1 VRILH
6 FCNYAELIG
15 GAEVYAHGLVESLR
29 SRGHDVA
36 LFGASPEGEI
46 DRAGLRVI
54 QRPLYDRARLVLD
67 PPALAA
73 LRDYLQ
79 RFAPDVVHVHNVF
92 SVALG
97 VLQHLGTQ
105 GIPLLQ
111 TVHDFQLL
119 CPNSW
124 CVRGDGAPC
133 PGGAGAQCFQHGCQS
148 NYPYDA
154 WGVLLG
160 SLRQRWLSH
169 CTGIAA
175 APSTYLVERLRANG
189 WSDVRHLPYF
199 VDFPRPSR
207 PVPRSSHEL
216 LYVGR
221 LEPEKGVP
229 VLLRALPEICA
240 SLPEVRLTVVGG
252 GSQLPELKAL
262 SDRLGVASRLRYLQK
277 IPRAEIAQHYARAA
291 LCVLPSLWTENSP
304 LVAYECLTSGLPM
317 AGSRLGGIPE
327 LLEEGCGVTFRAG
340 DPSDLARVVLEFL
353 RLPLAERERMSVA
366 CRSRAATFDR
376 ARHVDV
382 VVALYEELLRR
393 PRANLQAPPDLS
405 QDALAVLHEVGQQ
418 QGPGDGR
425 ATAPLEV
432 LRAIARSL
440 GLPKVLR

>member
-1 VRILH
+1 MRILH
-6 FCNYAELIG
+6 FCNYAEVIG

-54 QRPLYDRARLVLD
+54 QRPLYDRDRLVQD
-67 PPALAA
+67 PAALAA

-124 CVRGDGAPC
+124 CVRGDGQPC

-154 WGVLLG
+154 WGVLLS
-160 SLRQRWLSH
+160 SLRQRWLST
-169 CTGIAA
+169 CTGIAV
-175 APSTYLVERLRANG
+175 APSAYLVERLRAHG

-199 VDFPRPSR
+199 IDFPPPSR

-221 LEPEKGVP
+221 IEPEKGVP
-229 VLLRALPEICA
+229 VLLRALPEISA

-252 GSQLPELKAL
+252 GSQLSELRAL
-262 SDRLGVASRLRYLQK
+262 ADRLGIAARLRTLQK
-277 IPRAEIAQHYARAA
+277 IPRTEIAEHYARAA
-291 LCVLPSLWTENSP
+291 LCILPSLWTENSP

-327 LLEEGCGVTFRAG
+327 LLEGGCGITFHPG
-340 DPSDLARVVLEFL
+340 DPRDLARVVIDHL
-353 RLPLAERERMSVA
+353 RLPLAQRERMSAA
-366 CRSRAATFDR
+366 CRER
-376 ARHVDV
+376 ARAFEREHHVDAV
-382 VVALYEELLRR
+382 VQLYEELRHR
-393 PRANLQAPPDLS
+393 PTPATRTPPELSPDGLAMLHQVGLQQA
-405 QDALAVLHEVGQQ
+405 
-418 QGPGDGR
+418 PGDGR
-425 ATAPLEV
+425 SQAPLEV